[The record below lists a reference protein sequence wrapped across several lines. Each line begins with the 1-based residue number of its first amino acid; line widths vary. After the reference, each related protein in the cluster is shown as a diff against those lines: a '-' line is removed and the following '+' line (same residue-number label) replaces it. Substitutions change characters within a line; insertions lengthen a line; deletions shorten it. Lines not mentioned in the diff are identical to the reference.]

1 MRYYHKDVYMYP
13 QCALHR
19 KAYLGFHV
27 LHLEQELSFGCLQ
40 VLFPALVFHL
50 IIHPAL
56 GLWYFDTC
64 WVSGWTQLINPYV
77 VVYFNKN
84 TRLLTKKLSNLF
96 NLWAQPRGTAKDSC
110 KVLLFK
116 KFWIMSAEKALSK
129 QMNNWLLSFH
139 IATAFLGSHDSF
151 VNHSCRPNAITLE
164 KWWLFL
170 GGFFC
175 GHSCQDQS
183 CNGLLLWPLLFH

>member
-1 MRYYHKDVYMYP
+1 MQPKCVCVTSIRHV
-13 QCALHR
+13 QESL
-19 KAYLGFHV
+19 LGISCTAFWARARFWLLERHFPCPG
-27 LHLEQELSFGCLQ
+27 LPSDHHPSPRSSIFWHLPGLR
-40 VLFPALVFHL
+40 L
-50 IIHPAL
+50 I
-56 GLWYFDTC
+56 
-64 WVSGWTQLINPYV
+64 SPYV
-77 VVYFNKN
+77 IVYFNKN
-84 TRLLTKKLSNLF
+84 TRLLTEKLSNLF
-96 NLWAQPRGTAKDSC
+96 SLWAQPHGTVKDSC

-116 KFWIMSAEKALSK
+116 KFWLMSAEKALGK

>member
-1 MRYYHKDVYMYP
+1 MQPRSVCEPSVCHVRESWP
-13 QCALHR
+13 GAPCTAFW
-19 KAYLGFHV
+19 AELG
-27 LHLEQELSFGCLQ
+27 LGHLK
-40 VLFPALVFHL
+40 VLFPAPLSHL
-50 IIHPAL
+50 IITPAL
-56 GLWYFDTC
+56 ALWHFDTC
-64 WVSGWTQLINPYV
+64 WVSGWAQLISPYV
-77 VVYFNKN
+77 FVYFGKN
-84 TRLLTKKLSNLF
+84 TGLFTEKLSNLF
-96 NLWAQPRGTAKDSC
+96 SLWAQPHGTAKDSC
-110 KVLLFK
+110 KVLFK
-116 KFWIMSAEKALSK
+116 KFWLMSAEKALSK

>member
-1 MRYYHKDVYMYP
+1 MY
-13 QCALHR
+13 R

-27 LHLEQELSFGCLQ
+27 LHFEQELDFGCLN
-40 VLFPALVFHL
+40 VISSAPVSHL
-50 IIHPAL
+50 IITLAL
-56 GLWYFDTC
+56 GLQYFDTC
-64 WVSGWTQLINPYV
+64 RVSGWTQLISPYV

-84 TRLLTKKLSNLF
+84 TRLLTEKLSNLF
-96 NLWAQPRGTAKDSC
+96 SLWAQPHGTVKDSC

-116 KFWIMSAEKALSK
+116 KFWLMSAEKALGK